1 MDSMLISAG
10 VAAALAAAG
19 YAGSRTASRGV
30 SRPKGRSA
38 RKNQSRTMP
47 STSTSGYQPENRA
60 DLTIRP
66 PNPFNVPKRIPRNVA
81 ALVAWDTVK
90 FDSQISVSATTF
102 TETNFSFNLSQH
114 PQASSWTALFD
125 QWTIPQVSI
134 TFWSSL
140 APGSV
145 TGPCQFH
152 TALDFDNI
160 TNIGSIA
167 AIEDF
172 SSCNSVAMQ
181 PQTRFVRSVRP
192 SARSYS
198 TSGGSGNNALIV
210 GPQWVDAAV
219 PGVPF
224 FGIRTIAS
232 SAGASYGIDAT
243 VTIWFCFKNQI

>member
-38 RKNQSRTMP
+38 RKNQSRPP
-47 STSTSGYQPENRA
+47 STSVTGYQPTNRA
-60 DLTIRP
+60 DLTIKP
-66 PNPFNVPKRIPRNVA
+66 PDPFNVPYRIPKNVA
-81 ALVAWDTVK
+81 AVLAWDTVK
-90 FDSQISVSATTF
+90 VDSAISVSATTVS
-102 TETNFSFNLSQH
+102 ETNFSFNLSQH

-134 TFWSSL
+134 TFSSAL

-145 TGPCQFH
+145 TGPCLFH

-160 TNIGSIA
+160 TNINTVA

-192 SARSYS
+192 ASRAYS
-198 TSGGSGNNALIV
+198 TSGGSGTNALIV

-232 SAGASYGIDAT
+232 SAGAAYSIDAT
-243 VTIWFCFKNQI
+243 VTIWFCFRNQI

>member
-1 MDSMLISAG
+1 VAG
-10 VAAALAAAG
+10 
-19 YAGSRTASRGV
+19 
-30 SRPKGRSA
+30 
-38 RKNQSRTMP
+38 
-47 STSTSGYQPENRA
+47 
-60 DLTIRP
+60 I
-66 PNPFNVPKRIPRNVA
+66 I
-81 ALVAWDTVK
+81 AWDTVK
-90 FDSQISVSATTF
+90 IENQISVSATAVS
-102 TETNFSFNLSQH
+102 EVNFSFSLSQH
-114 PQASSWTALFD
+114 PQQSSWTALFD

-134 TFWSSL
+134 TFQSGL

-160 TNIGSIA
+160 TNISTVA

-192 SARSYS
+192 ACRSYS
-198 TSGGSGNNALIV
+198 TSGGSGTNALIM

-232 SAGASYGIDAT
+232 SAGAAYVIDAT
-243 VTIWFCFKNQI
+243 LTIWFCFRNQI